1 MSQTRVIFSI
11 MLGKDPTF
19 YYTKKMLQHYAKKTH
34 SDLII
39 LDHVKLAPP
48 APLCNNQRLSAW
60 YQKKYIRDLQKRYD
74 RVLYMDADIIIT
86 PWAKNIFEE
95 YPDHHLDKV
104 FMLDELKEIYGK
116 SLLTHTMQ
124 GTKKKH
130 HCHDGSK
137 QVKELISRLGINI
150 NNSKKIK
157 CYFNAGVILIGKNCK
172 LLKNW
177 CDQQLMGNG
186 YITGSYEQ
194 DYINILASKYQI
206 SIQDISQHFNRMG
219 YLGAPNSWHE
229 TSFFHFAGG
238 AFFTTRKTK
247 RPLHFRKLYLHLHKT
262 KETLP
267 RRTVFYGQHLYFRLK
282 RKLKSI
288 R

>member
-11 MLGKDPTF
+11 MLGKDPMF

-39 LDHVKLAPP
+39 LDHIKLAPP

-95 YPDHHLDKV
+95 YPDT
-104 FMLDELKEIYGK
+104 ELSKTFIYNELLYLNQANLRSHMGPNEVNTAIK
-116 SLLTHTMQ
+116 QSSLL
-124 GTKKKH
+124 
-130 HCHDGSK
+130 
-137 QVKELISRLGINI
+137 NI
-150 NNSKKIK
+150 NPELLQK
-157 CYFNAGVILIGKNCK
+157 YFNAGVILVGRNST
-172 LLKNW
+172 LLQNW
-177 CDQQLMGNG
+177 DDNELIKIAG
-186 YITGSYEQ
+186 YSGSYEQ
-194 DYINILASKYQI
+194 TYINYLAIKNNH
-206 SIQDISQHFNRMG
+206 SIQSISDDYNRMP
-219 YLGAPNSWHE
+219 YLGLPKSWLGIN
-229 TSFFHFAGG
+229 FVHFAGG
-238 AFFTTRKTK
+238 GYFKSRKGN
-247 RPLHFRKLYLHLHKT
+247 RPYYFRKLYLQLHKT

-267 RRTVFYGQHLYFRLK
+267 RCTVFYGQHLYFRLK
-282 RKLKSI
+282 RKLKNV